1 MAHFSKGKTND
12 ITSENKLPAETSGAS
27 DTQQA
32 GSETLPS
39 DGTDEA
45 GVTDA
50 EGPETGVS
58 DGDVTDV
65 SETEAAAEPMPD
77 PADAD
82 NVWAMFLVNGKTPF
96 LPNTATASRLL
107 RSMRAGENITWTQ
120 ECPNI

>member
-1 MAHFSKGKTND
+1 MAHFSKGKTDD

-65 SETEAAAEPMPD
+65 SETEAAGG
-77 PADAD
+77 
-82 NVWAMFLVNGKTPF
+82 VFLSCIYGAFERVIAHHAVFFQKVFDG
-96 LPNTATASRLL
+96 LVEVIL
-107 RSMRAGENITWTQ
+107 
-120 ECPNI
+120 